1 MTVTIGAFSCNLL
14 TVQPFG
20 YEGEARSGLTAR
32 TFVISG
38 LLTPAQWQSLLSVY
52 NTWRDTRI
60 TDADT
65 LSSGVVGTTIAL
77 TANANGVSVTS
88 LACWFTEPPSG
99 EQTGAYIS
107 GSVTLVDAAQAL
119 AVLLRE
125 QEKSRQSSES
135 TTPSFG
141 SWYIVT
147 GTPDKIVPS
156 LGVGETAAA
165 TIVLTADP
173 VTYQDGPTLGLT
185 TTGAHVLQG
194 PLTATKVRRIQG
206 TTSSASWTVIQT
218 WYEEVVAS
226 IPSVNSYFPISPP
239 TATAEIIISA
249 GAKSTRYTVSFDLA
263 LVK

>member
-1 MTVTIGAFSCNLL
+1 MTVTLGSFTCNTL

-20 YEGEARSGLTAR
+20 YEGEARTGLTAR
-32 TFVISG
+32 SFQISG
-38 LLTPAQWQSLLSVY
+38 LITPAQWQLLLSSY
-52 NTWRDTRI
+52 DAWRNTRI
-60 TDADT
+60 TDQDT
-65 LSSGVVGTTIAL
+65 LLSGTVGTTIAL
-77 TANANGVSVTS
+77 TANANGVSINS

-107 GSVTLVDAAQAL
+107 ASVTLVDAAQAL

-125 QEKSRQSSES
+125 QEKSRQSTES
-135 TTPSFG
+135 NLPSFG

-185 TTGAHVLQG
+185 TTGAHVIQG

-206 TTSSASWTVIQT
+206 TTSSASWAVIQT
-218 WYEEVVAS
+218 WYEEVVAA
-226 IPSVNSYFPISPP
+226 IPTVNSWFPISPP
-239 TATAEIIISA
+239 TATAEIIISS